1 MKISTPFSYIHKVWC
16 LSSLAIRIENKIMT
30 KLGFPSHIKLSLILM
45 TMQRHEV
52 ETRSY
57 HIKLDISVLFN
68 MECFMNSTSNEFD
81 SNNK

>member
-1 MKISTPFSYIHKVWC
+1 
-16 LSSLAIRIENKIMT
+16 MT
-30 KLGFPSHIKLSLILM
+30 KLGFPTHIKLSLILM

-52 ETRSY
+52 ETRLY

-68 MECFMNSTSNEFD
+68 MECFMNGTSNEFD